1 LDVLNGKFWVNP
13 FLIFFYSVAIKWL
26 IFAST
31 TFGEIDLHCLFASFG
46 ISALSILNCLIIL
59 GMHCSKTKRKCFMFY
74 ISITRSNAFHFMFYI
89 TSCQGQFLS
98 PSGFIYPLPGP
109 MPFTLCFTLPHTRAS
124 SSHLVVLYIHYQAQ
138 CLALYVLHYLIP
150 GPVPLT

>member
-1 LDVLNGKFWVNP
+1 MGQP
-13 FLIFFYSVAIKWL
+13 FPDIFYSVAIKWL
-26 IFAST
+26 IFALT
-31 TFGEIDLHCLFASFG
+31 TFGVIDLHCLFASFR
-46 ISALSILNCLIIL
+46 ILTLSIFICLIIL

-124 SSHLVVLYIHYQAQ
+124 SSHLVVLQVQ
-138 CLALYVLHYLIP
+138 CLSLYVLHYLIP